1 MAEKKVK
8 SVTKDVALED
18 ALKEIKKTYGEGSI
32 MKLGERS
39 KSNVDVIPSGSLA
52 IDRALGI
59 GGYPRGRIIEIYGPE
74 SSGKTTVALHAIA
87 EAQKKGGKAA
97 FIDAE
102 HAIDPE
108 YAKNLGVNVDE
119 LILSQ
124 PDYGEQAMSIVE
136 ILVKSEAVS
145 LIVVDS
151 VAALVPQAELE
162 GEMLDSQMGL
172 QARMMSKALRKITGY
187 LNKSECTIIFINQ
200 LREKMQTMGYG
211 SPETTPGGRALKFYS
226 TIRLDVRRIESLKNS
241 NSEVYANKVN
251 VKVVKNKVAAPFK
264 VATIDILFGEG
275 ISKEGEVLDLAV
287 DNNIVRKSGS
297 YYDYNGERIAQG
309 RENARKYLKDHPVI
323 FEEIVEKVKN
333 LSEENK

>member
-8 SVTKDVALED
+8 EVSKDNALED

-32 MKLGERS
+32 MKLGERA
-39 KSNVDVIPSGSLA
+39 KSNVDVIPSGSMA

-59 GGYPRGRIIEIYGPE
+59 GGYPKGRVIEIFGPE

-200 LREKMQTMGYG
+200 LREKMATMGYG
-211 SPETTPGGRALKFYS
+211 NPETTPGGRALKFYS

-275 ISKEGEVLDLAV
+275 ISKEAEVLDIAV
-287 DNNIVRKSGS
+287 ETNIIKKSGS

-309 RENARKYLKDHPVI
+309 KENARKYLKDHPVV
-323 FEEIVEKVKN
+323 FDEILNKIKTSD
-333 LSEENK
+333 SEEK

>member
-1 MAEKKVK
+1 MAEKKI
-8 SVTKDVALED
+8 KDVNKDDALEN

-32 MKLGERS
+32 MKLGDRA
-39 KSNVDVIPSGSLA
+39 KSNVDVIPSGSMA

-59 GGYPRGRIIEIYGPE
+59 GGYPKGRIIEIFGPE

-87 EAQKKGGKAA
+87 EVQKKGGKAA

-102 HAIDPE
+102 HAIDPT

-136 ILVKSEAVS
+136 VLVKSEAVS

-172 QARMMSKALRKITGY
+172 QARMMSKALRKITGF

-200 LREKMQTMGYG
+200 LREKMATMGYG
-211 SPETTPGGRALKFYS
+211 TPETTPGGRALKFYS

-275 ISKEGEVLDLAV
+275 ISKEAEVLDIAV
-287 DNNIVRKSGS
+287 ETNIIKKSGS

-309 RENARKYLKDHPVI
+309 KENARKYLKEHPVVFDEI
-323 FEEIVEKVKN
+323 LNKIKTSQEEK
-333 LSEENK
+333 

>member
-8 SVTKDVALED
+8 NVTKDVALED

-59 GGYPRGRIIEIYGPE
+59 GGYPRGRIVEIFGPE

-275 ISKEGEVLDLAV
+275 ISKEGEILDLAV

-309 RENARKYLKDHPVI
+309 RENARKYLKEHPVI
-323 FEEIVEKVKN
+323 FEEIASKIKK
-333 LSEENK
+333 LDEESK